1 MDRDMLTD
9 LTHRLNDRLESLD
22 FDEITDRLTHRLD
35 ALDATVRERMP
46 RDLRSLTQPQ
56 PEPSSG
62 PSRLLWAAIGFAA
75 GMGVAYLADPDR
87 GQGRRQD
94 LQQRLTSTT
103 SEFADAAKQRTDY
116 VAGQAKGAA
125 VRTAKHATPEDVPE
139 DPKKLESRIRSEVF
153 GRRDDV
159 DKVVLR
165 IDGPGTVAVKG
176 TVASPVTERELLA
189 EISDVEG
196 VVDVSSELQV
206 SGS

>member
-1 MDRDMLTD
+1 MDLD
-9 LTHRLNDRLESLD
+9 LIHDL
-22 FDEITDRLTHRLD
+22 TDRLTDRLD
-35 ALDATVRERMP
+35 RLDATVRERLP
-46 RDLRSLTQPQ
+46 RDLQGFAAPQ

-62 PSRLLWAAIGFAA
+62 PSRLLWAALGFAA

-87 GQGRRQD
+87 GQGRRRE

-103 SEFADAAKQRTDY
+103 TEVADQARKRADHT
-116 VAGQAKGAA
+116 AGQARGTVAE
-125 VRTAKHATPEDVPE
+125 TARKATPQDVPD

-165 IDGPGTVAVKG
+165 VDGPGTVAVKG
-176 TVASPVTERELLA
+176 TVPSPVTERELLA

-196 VVDVSSELQV
+196 VTNVSSELQV

>member
-1 MDRDMLTD
+1 MDRDTLTD

-22 FDEITDRLTHRLD
+22 LDDVTDRLAHRLD
-35 ALDATVRERMP
+35 ALDATVRERLP
-46 RDLRSLTQPQ
+46 RDLGSLTRTQ

-75 GMGVAYLADPDR
+75 GMGVAYLVDPDR
-87 GQGRRQD
+87 GQGRRRD

-103 SEFADAAKQRTDY
+103 TEARQRADH
-116 VAGQAKGAA
+116 VAGQAKGAVA
-125 VRTAKHATPEDVPE
+125 ETARKATPEDVPE

-176 TVASPVTERELLA
+176 TVPSPVTERELLA

-196 VVDVSSELQV
+196 VIDVSSELQV